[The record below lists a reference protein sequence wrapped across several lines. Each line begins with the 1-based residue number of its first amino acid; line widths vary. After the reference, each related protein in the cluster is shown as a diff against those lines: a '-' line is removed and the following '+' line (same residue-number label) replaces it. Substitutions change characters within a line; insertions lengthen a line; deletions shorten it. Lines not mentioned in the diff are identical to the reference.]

1 MPVAR
6 CAPVTAA
13 LALAWVLFGLPA
25 TASAEN
31 LSCAEIEEFL
41 RLGSIGALRNIPKGV
56 TLPRRATLE
65 YKGVRHDASIQ
76 TVDISKAEYKTIKG
90 SELNFRDSWKYN
102 VAGYELAKILELNMV
117 PPYVERSVGGYAA
130 SLSWWVNDTMM
141 EYDRRGQKIEV
152 PDKESWNK
160 QMYAV
165 RVLQQL
171 VYDTDP
177 NLTNLLITKDW
188 QLWVIDFTRAFRFV
202 QDSARS
208 QRPRAVRPQIT
219 GEVARTRQGHAAAES
234 GALADEGRSQ
244 CRDCPCGQN
253 CGVFRQRNSRE
264 GRSRSALRLPAKPTS
279 LWYRAVVVGEYRLYG
294 LEPGCYLLAALF
306 FAAVD
311 ARSSSPSTV
320 AKCCGGPAFCK
331 HRTLVNPC
339 YADRETS
346 VFECRVGA
354 ERMGDARPHHPD
366 HESAAPGS
374 SDPRGDPALARGKT
388 GPGQ

>member
-188 QLWVIDFTRAFRFV
+188 QLWVIDFTRAFRLYKTLRDPKDLV
-202 QDSARS
+202 QCDRRLLAKLRALDKDTLQQNLGRWLTKGEVNAATARAAKIVEFFDKEIAAKGEAAVLYDFPRS
-208 QRPRAVRPQIT
+208 QQACGT
-219 GEVARTRQGHAAAES
+219 G
-234 GALADEGRSQ
+234 L
-244 CRDCPCGQN
+244 
-253 CGVFRQRNSRE
+253 
-264 GRSRSALRLPAKPTS
+264 
-279 LWYRAVVVGEYRLYG
+279 
-294 LEPGCYLLAALF
+294 
-306 FAAVD
+306 
-311 ARSSSPSTV
+311 
-320 AKCCGGPAFCK
+320 
-331 HRTLVNPC
+331 
-339 YADRETS
+339 
-346 VFECRVGA
+346 
-354 ERMGDARPHHPD
+354 
-366 HESAAPGS
+366 
-374 SDPRGDPALARGKT
+374 
-388 GPGQ
+388 

>member
-1 MPVAR
+1 MPVAC

-13 LALAWVLFGLPA
+13 LALTWVLFGLPA
-25 TASAEN
+25 TALAEN
-31 LSCAEIEEFL
+31 LSCAEMEEFL

-165 RVLQQL
+165 RVLHQL

-188 QLWVIDFTRAFRFV
+188 QLWVIDFTRAFRLYKTLRDPKDLV
-202 QDSARS
+202 QCDRRLLAKLRALDKDTLQQNLGRWLTKGEVNAATARAAKIVEFFDKEIAAKGEAAVLYDFPRS
-208 QRPRAVRPQIT
+208 QQACGT
-219 GEVARTRQGHAAAES
+219 G
-234 GALADEGRSQ
+234 L
-244 CRDCPCGQN
+244 
-253 CGVFRQRNSRE
+253 
-264 GRSRSALRLPAKPTS
+264 
-279 LWYRAVVVGEYRLYG
+279 
-294 LEPGCYLLAALF
+294 
-306 FAAVD
+306 
-311 ARSSSPSTV
+311 
-320 AKCCGGPAFCK
+320 
-331 HRTLVNPC
+331 
-339 YADRETS
+339 
-346 VFECRVGA
+346 
-354 ERMGDARPHHPD
+354 
-366 HESAAPGS
+366 
-374 SDPRGDPALARGKT
+374 
-388 GPGQ
+388 